1 MLNRAGQIGQ
11 RSIRSFQVQLNG
23 TAQDRS
29 KQGDKTMKSLQKMG
43 GVAAL
48 IDAATYLVAMGLLFT
63 LLAPMANTDL
73 DFGQFMAFFI
83 DNQTIVFIWHLIM
96 YMVNGVFLVI
106 LALAL
111 YDRLKAGSPAIAQV
125 ATVFGLIWAVLVFTS
140 GFITNHGLNVVVDL
154 YGKDPAQ
161 AATVKLLLD
170 TVTLGID
177 SSDRFLGCLWVLLI
191 SWAAMRAEGLPK
203 ALNYLGMVLGVAG
216 LISTAAPVLKDL
228 GVAFGLGII
237 VWWIWLGI
245 VMLRRS
251 PHLAA

>member
-1 MLNRAGQIGQ
+1 
-11 RSIRSFQVQLNG
+11 
-23 TAQDRS
+23 
-29 KQGDKTMKSLQKMG
+29 MKSLQKMG

-48 IDAATYLVAMGLLFT
+48 IDAATYLVSMGLLFT
-63 LLAPMANTDL
+63 LLALMGSSTNL

-83 DNQTIVFIWHLIM
+83 DNQTIVFIWHLLM

-106 LALAL
+106 LALGL
-111 YDRLKAGSPAIAQV
+111 YDRLKGGSPAMAQT
-125 ATVFGLIWAVLVFTS
+125 ATVFGLIWAVFVFAS

-161 AATVKLLLD
+161 AATVKLVLD

-245 VMLRRS
+245 VMLRS
-251 PHLAA
+251 NPGKTA

>member
-191 SWAAMRAEGLPK
+191 SWAAMRAGGLPK

>member
-1 MLNRAGQIGQ
+1 M
-11 RSIRSFQVQLNG
+11 
-23 TAQDRS
+23 
-29 KQGDKTMKSLQKMG
+29 KTLQKMG

-63 LLAPMANTDL
+63 LLAPMANTNL
-73 DFGQFMAFFI
+73 DFGQFMAFFM
-83 DNQTIVFIWHLIM
+83 DNQTLVFIWHLIM

-191 SWAAMRAEGLPK
+191 SWAAMRAGGLPK

-251 PHLAA
+251 PNLAA

>member
-1 MLNRAGQIGQ
+1 MRPINFVPEGR
-11 RSIRSFQVQLNG
+11 FQ
-23 TAQDRS
+23 
-29 KQGDKTMKSLQKMG
+29 MKSLQKMG

-48 IDAATYLVAMGLLFT
+48 IDAATYLVSMVLLFT
-63 LLAPMANTDL
+63 LLAPMGSSTNI
-73 DFGQFMAFFI
+73 DFGQFMAFLI
-83 DNQTIVFIWHLIM
+83 DKQTIVFIWHLLM

-111 YDRLKAGSPAIAQV
+111 YDRLKAGSPAMAQT

-161 AATVKLLLD
+161 AATIKLLLD

-191 SWAAMRAEGLPK
+191 SWAALRAGGLPR
-203 ALNYLGMVLGVAG
+203 ALNYLGIVLGVAG

-228 GVAFGLGII
+228 GVAFGLGVI
-237 VWWIWLGI
+237 VWWIWLAI
-245 VMLRRS
+245 VLLRS
-251 PHLAA
+251 NPGKTA

>member
-1 MLNRAGQIGQ
+1 
-11 RSIRSFQVQLNG
+11 
-23 TAQDRS
+23 
-29 KQGDKTMKSLQKMG
+29 MKSLQKMG
-43 GVAAL
+43 GLAAL
-48 IDAATYLVAMGLLFT
+48 IDAATYLVSLGLFFT
-63 LLAPMANTDL
+63 LLAPIANTDL
-73 DFGQFMAFFI
+73 AFGQFMAFFLE
-83 DNQTIVFIWHLIM
+83 NQTLVFIWHLTM

-111 YDRLKAGSPAIAQV
+111 YERLKASSPAMAQT

-140 GFITNHGLNVVVDL
+140 GLITNHGLNVVVDL

-191 SWAAMRAEGLPK
+191 SLAAMRAEGLPK

-216 LISTAAPVLKDL
+216 LISTAAPVLKEI

-245 VMLRRS
+245 VMLRS
-251 PHLAA
+251 NPGKKATNELLSAA

>member
-1 MLNRAGQIGQ
+1 MKLINI
-11 RSIRSFQVQLNG
+11 VQK
-23 TAQDRS
+23 RRY
-29 KQGDKTMKSLQKMG
+29 KMKNLQKIG
-43 GVAAL
+43 GVSAL
-48 IDAATYLVAMGLLFT
+48 IDAATYLVSLGLVFT
-63 LLAPMANTDL
+63 LLAPMANTEL

-83 DNQTIVFIWHLIM
+83 ENQTLVFIWHLTM

-111 YDRLKAGSPAIAQV
+111 YNRLKAGSPAMAQT
-125 ATVFGLIWAVLVFTS
+125 ATVFGLIWAALVLTN
-140 GFITNHGLNVVVDL
+140 GLIINHGLNVVVDL

-170 TVTLGID
+170 TVTMGID

-216 LISTAAPVLKDL
+216 LISTAAPALKEL

-245 VMLRRS
+245 VMLRSNPSTVAQKTDAFMSRHS
-251 PHLAA
+251 TTNI

>member
-1 MLNRAGQIGQ
+1 
-11 RSIRSFQVQLNG
+11 
-23 TAQDRS
+23 
-29 KQGDKTMKSLQKMG
+29 MKNLQKMG

-48 IDAATYLVAMGLLFT
+48 IDAATYLVSIGLLFT
-63 LLAPMANTDL
+63 LLAPMGNTEL
-73 DFGQFMAFFI
+73 DFGQFMTFFMS
-83 DNQTIVFIWHLIM
+83 NQTIVFIWHLTM

-111 YDRLKAGSPAIAQV
+111 YERLKASSPAMAQT
-125 ATVFGLIWAVLVFTS
+125 ATVFGLIWAALVLTNLL
-140 GFITNHGLNVVVDL
+140 ITNHGLNVVVDL
-154 YGKDPAQ
+154 YGKDPAR

-191 SWAAMRAEGLPK
+191 SWAAMRGEGLPK
-203 ALNYLGMVLGVAG
+203 ALNYLGMVLGAAG

-245 VMLRRS
+245 VLMLRRPNMS
-251 PHLAA
+251 E